1 MSEQKALV
9 LRTGFIGTCAL
20 VALVLLATFYSTVS
34 GAVDRAAKQR
44 VAARP
49 GSASTAAGLAA
60 RQQPR
65 ANALFARVGD

>member
-9 LRTGFIGTCAL
+9 LRKSFIGTCAL

-34 GAVDRAAKQR
+34 GAVERAAKQR
-44 VAARP
+44 VAARQ
-49 GSASTAAGLAA
+49 GGASTAIGMAT
-60 RQQPR
+60 RPQPR